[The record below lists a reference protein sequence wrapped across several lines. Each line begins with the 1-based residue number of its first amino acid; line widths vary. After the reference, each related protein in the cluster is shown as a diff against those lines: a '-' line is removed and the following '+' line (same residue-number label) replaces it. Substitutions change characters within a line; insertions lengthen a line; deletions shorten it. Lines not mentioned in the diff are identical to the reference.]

1 MLRTASLPRAPPQP
15 AATLREVDPAPLDE
29 VGSGTFSTEEAICSG
44 GATVQ
49 QLMTMARRG
58 SENWLGEKYHKVF
71 ARVHCVGPCLCFVI
85 VCYRKQEVA
94 DAS

>member
-1 MLRTASLPRAPPQP
+1 M
-15 AATLREVDPAPLDE
+15 DE
-29 VGSGTFSTEEAICSG
+29 VGAGTFSTEEPICSG

-49 QLMTMARRG
+49 QLMTMVARG
-58 SENWLGEKYHKVF
+58 SENRLGENHHKVF
-71 ARVHCVGPCLCFVI
+71 ARVHSFGPSLCFVI